1 MKITAGRREIW
12 RLRGGFATARRG
24 VALVEFAVVLPLFL
38 LILVPV
44 IDIGMGFYYKV
55 QVTTAAEAGAQ
66 YAFVHGWNS
75 AGISN
80 AVTTAT
86 GLSSIVVSTG
96 YPREA
101 CGCANGTQIANQSTP
116 PCTGTPCTDVNS
128 NAIAAGTYVFVQ
140 AETVYTPLLAYALLG
155 SSVTLTSQSVVRIQ

>member
-1 MKITAGRREIW
+1 MWIMA
-12 RLRGGFATARRG
+12 RLRDLWSRRSQLATTRRG
-24 VALVEFAVVLPLFL
+24 VAIVEFAVVLPVFL

-44 IDIGMGFYYKV
+44 VDIGMGFYYKV
-55 QVTTAAEAGAQ
+55 QVSTAAEAGTQ

-75 AGISN
+75 AGIST
-80 AVTTAT
+80 AVTSAT

-96 YPREA
+96 YPRKA

-128 NAIAAGTYVFVQ
+128 NPMAAGTYVFVQ
-140 AETVYTPLLAYALLG
+140 AEVVYTPLLAYALMG